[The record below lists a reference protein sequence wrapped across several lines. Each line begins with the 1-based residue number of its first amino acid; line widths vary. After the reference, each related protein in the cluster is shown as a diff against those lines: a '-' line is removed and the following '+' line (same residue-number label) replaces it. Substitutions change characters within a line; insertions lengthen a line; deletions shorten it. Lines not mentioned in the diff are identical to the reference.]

1 MRADDQAQCNNESM
15 SMKITG
21 YVSENKMINQ
31 YEIVG
36 FYICVNNRAK
46 SLKLQPV
53 HKNLFSNL
61 LCTYDYE
68 K

>member
-46 SLKLQPV
+46 SLKL
-53 HKNLFSNL
+53 
-61 LCTYDYE
+61 
-68 K
+68 

>member
-31 YEIVG
+31 
-36 FYICVNNRAK
+36 
-46 SLKLQPV
+46 
-53 HKNLFSNL
+53 
-61 LCTYDYE
+61 
-68 K
+68 